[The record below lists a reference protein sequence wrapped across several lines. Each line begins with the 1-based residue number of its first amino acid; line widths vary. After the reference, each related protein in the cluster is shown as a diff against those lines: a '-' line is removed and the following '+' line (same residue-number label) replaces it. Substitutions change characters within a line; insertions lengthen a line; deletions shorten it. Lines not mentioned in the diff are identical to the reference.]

1 MSATCESKTR
11 ASSAKDCVKDEGEPV
26 RGICPSEADPV
37 TMGVSTALRAEET
50 ADEMDKA
57 FPGQI
62 IAKLGEADAP
72 LAAGATTAQVVQKL

>member
-1 MSATCESKTR
+1 
-11 ASSAKDCVKDEGEPV
+11 
-26 RGICPSEADPV
+26 
-37 TMGVSTALRAEET
+37 
-50 ADEMDKA
+50 MDKA